1 VTTVVHLL
9 RHGQSDCTRADRFC
23 GRHDPALNDVGHA
36 MAEAAAA
43 AAPRFGAVY
52 TSPAARAS
60 ETAEIVARRVG
71 STPHVLAD
79 LQELDYGDWDDLPK
93 SAVEGTSA
101 YEAWLGDPVRF
112 APPGG
117 ESAGAVAAR
126 AGAAIDWIVRRH
138 EGEEVLVVTHKATIR
153 ILVCHELGAP
163 VKGFRDRVAAP
174 TGSLTSFAFGP
185 RGPML
190 LRLADVAHLP
200 APWRADADH
209 ATLDKEAASAVTLT
223 G

>member
-1 VTTVVHLL
+1 MVVHLL

-23 GRHDPALNDVGHA
+23 SRHDPELNDVGRA

-43 AAPRFGAVY
+43 ATPRFGAVY
-52 TSPAARAS
+52 TSAAVRAR
-60 ETAEIVARRVG
+60 ETAEIVARRAG
-71 STPHVLAD
+71 AAPQVLDD
-79 LQELDYGDWDDLPK
+79 LRELDYGDWDDLPK
-93 SAVEGTSA
+93 SAVERTSA
-101 YEAWLGDPVRF
+101 YRAWLGDPVRF

-153 ILVCHELGAP
+153 ILICHELGAP
-163 VKGFRDRVAAP
+163 VEGFRDRIAAP
-174 TGSLTSFAFGP
+174 TGSLTSLAFGP

-200 APWRADADH
+200 AAWRAEPDR
-209 ATLDKEAASAVTLT
+209 ATFDSEAASAGSLT